1 MLVIVGLDP
10 GTTVG
15 LAVLNLRG
23 GLISTE
29 SFRNK
34 SSEEVIQK
42 IYSTGRPLAIG
53 SDKQK
58 IPKYISDICSKTGA
72 KPIAAKDDLSIKEKE
87 QITSVYD
94 TASSNS
100 HERDA
105 LAGAFIA
112 YKELRPTI
120 EKLRAKTSE
129 QGFESILYEA
139 IVKEKSLSGILE
151 KRAQLDKQEQG
162 TKDFPQ
168 RKTNGKN
175 PLSERIDELK
185 EQNRLLKKSLLES
198 QEESEKLKKKLKDT
212 KSQIKSISERMLQEQ
227 ARKLNAK
234 TEMQQR
240 TIDELNWCLKDLN
253 SKHLKLIELV
263 SSEKSIILP
272 AFKSFGLEGKR
283 IKEEITEGSM
293 VFVDEPADSP
303 EVLEL
308 LAKKSIKAFTLSKG
322 AKKHFVLDRVLFK
335 DKKIVITDKEAIKR
349 AIESKTE
356 TDISQLLSEYKN
368 SRKSKQ
374 E

>member
-1 MLVIVGLDP
+1 
-10 GTTVG
+10 
-15 LAVLNLRG
+15 
-23 GLISTE
+23 
-29 SFRNK
+29 
-34 SSEEVIQK
+34 
-42 IYSTGRPLAIG
+42 
-53 SDKQK
+53 
-58 IPKYISDICSKTGA
+58 
-72 KPIAAKDDLSIKEKE
+72 
-87 QITSVYD
+87 
-94 TASSNS
+94 
-100 HERDA
+100 
-105 LAGAFIA
+105 
-112 YKELRPTI
+112 
-120 EKLRAKTSE
+120 
-129 QGFESILYEA
+129 
-139 IVKEKSLSGILE
+139 
-151 KRAQLDKQEQG
+151 
-162 TKDFPQ
+162 
-168 RKTNGKN
+168 
-175 PLSERIDELK
+175 
-185 EQNRLLKKSLLES
+185 
-198 QEESEKLKKKLKDT
+198 
-212 KSQIKSISERMLQEQ
+212 MLQEQ